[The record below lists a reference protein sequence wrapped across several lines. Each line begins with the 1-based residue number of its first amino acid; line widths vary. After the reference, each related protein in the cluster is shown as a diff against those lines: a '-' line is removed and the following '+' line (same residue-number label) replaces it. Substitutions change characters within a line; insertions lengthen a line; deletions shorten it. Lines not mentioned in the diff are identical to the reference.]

1 MVATKPLLRGW
12 FHAAASVASLALTVV
27 LCLMAH
33 KDALRLFA
41 VLIFGLS
48 MVELYTVSA
57 AYHIGTGFW
66 SKATARRLRAL
77 DHANIFVLI
86 AGTYTPLCIALLTSW
101 LRLTILALIWGV
113 ALAGIS
119 LATLTLRA
127 PRSLTTGL
135 YVGMGWVAILALPA
149 FLRALPP
156 LGFILLL
163 LGGVLY
169 TIGAVIYARKWPD
182 PFPRVLGFHEIF
194 HIFVIAGSISF
205 AVVIAVWA
213 TSPLTHA

>member
-1 MVATKPLLRGW
+1 
-12 FHAAASVASLALTVV
+12 
-27 LCLMAH
+27 
-33 KDALRLFA
+33 
-41 VLIFGLS
+41 
-48 MVELYTVSA
+48 
-57 AYHIGTGFW
+57 
-66 SKATARRLRAL
+66 
-77 DHANIFVLI
+77 
-86 AGTYTPLCIALLTSW
+86 
-101 LRLTILALIWGV
+101 
-113 ALAGIS
+113 
-119 LATLTLRA
+119 
-127 PRSLTTGL
+127 
-135 YVGMGWVAILALPA
+135 MGWVAILALPA